1 MELER
6 MKTQTDDIPTSP
18 LREPSAV
25 AGERQPGQASLF
37 DEHDVVAE
45 VEEMFRAMI
54 DATPRLPDGHPA
66 RRPMPSPLPMQ
77 LILGSERLRALA
89 GETAKLTVIVAMPDR
104 RQFEEIE
111 FPGQLETGCDR
122 HGFRIKAYVE
132 GAIQVLA
139 IHLDRRASRLPSF

>member
-1 MELER
+1 
-6 MKTQTDDIPTSP
+6 MKTQTDDTPGTSP
-18 LREPSAV
+18 FREPSAV

-54 DATPRLPDGHPA
+54 EATPRRADEHPA

-77 LILGSERLRALA
+77 LILGGERLRALA
-89 GETAKLTVIVAMPDR
+89 GETAKITVIVAMPDR

-122 HGFRIKAYVE
+122 HGFCIKAYVE
-132 GAIQVLA
+132 DAIQVLA
-139 IHLDRRASRLPSF
+139 IHIDRRASRLPSF